1 MNELEQYNFYK
12 ELERT
17 KVSVREEK
25 HKFVHAGHY
34 YTDTIYS
41 FNQYKL
47 VKTQYEKSSRRYFPE
62 FIIVYKNDRPLD
74 SWNESNQTTKYIYDM
89 YVACKNKSE
98 KKSFINPFNN
108 PKDSKTIAY
117 NFDKEIS
124 NSLVK
129 VLPQEM
135 SDKINVIK
143 EALKKTFEDMMKQ
156 YQ

>member
-74 SWNESNQTTKYIYDM
+74 SWNESNLNTKYIYDM
-89 YVACKNKSE
+89 YIAAKNKNE
-98 KKSFINPFNN
+98 NKPFENPFNN
-108 PKDSKTIAY
+108 PNDMRTIMY
-117 NFDKEIS
+117 RFEQEIS
-124 NSLVK
+124 NALPK
-129 VLPQEM
+129 ILPQKMDGKFNAIKVEM
-135 SDKINVIK
+135 KRTFSN
-143 EALKKTFEDMMKQ
+143 ALKQ